1 MDRKIGIGMCYPAK
15 FSQFATENYH
25 ALIWETIEP
34 KRPFSVAMLN
44 NWKALPQKSVSLCVW
59 ACFFCLFVCVCVSQS
74 VTVTICPK
82 LCYLNMGEDE
92 ARVQGCSKF
101 KDLLGAGSSVG
112 SLTWCSPGVL
122 RQSRYG
128 QTSAR
133 LRVLSQVWQIYMSL
147 IAISRFLREGIPW
160 SIESLESTMV
170 CREKNIF
177 DIAQCFSNLF
187 QDLSNKHPFGFVWK

>member
-1 MDRKIGIGMCYPAK
+1 
-15 FSQFATENYH
+15 
-25 ALIWETIEP
+25 
-34 KRPFSVAMLN
+34 
-44 NWKALPQKSVSLCVW
+44 
-59 ACFFCLFVCVCVSQS
+59 
-74 VTVTICPK
+74 
-82 LCYLNMGEDE
+82 MGEDE

-112 SLTWCSPGVL
+112 SLTWCSPGFL

-160 SIESLESTMV
+160 SIESLGSNMV
-170 CREKNIF
+170 CREKTFIYSSM
-177 DIAQCFSNLF
+177 ILMLF
-187 QDLSNKHPFGFVWK
+187 QDLSNKPPFSSWMGGFPSLPCLIRGFAQQSGNPDSELWASGLRSLEFRCGGVPWHNGTCFFKNHLCGQIMQIYAHSRCSRQGPRIYQRFRMNT

>member
-1 MDRKIGIGMCYPAK
+1 MDTKIGIGMCYPAK

-25 ALIWETIEP
+25 ALIWENIEP

-59 ACFFCLFVCVCVSQS
+59 ACFFFFVSKCVSQS
-74 VTVTICPK
+74 VTICPK

-112 SLTWCSPGVL
+112 SLTWCSPGFL

-160 SIESLESTMV
+160 SIESLGSNMV
-170 CREKNIF
+170 CREKKLLYIVQWF
-177 DIAQCFSNLF
+177 
-187 QDLSNKHPFGFVWK
+187 

>member
-1 MDRKIGIGMCYPAK
+1 MC
-15 FSQFATENYH
+15 
-25 ALIWETIEP
+25 
-34 KRPFSVAMLN
+34 VG
-44 NWKALPQKSVSLCVW
+44 V
-59 ACFFCLFVCVCVSQS
+59 FFFCVCVSQS
-74 VTVTICPK
+74 VTICSK

-112 SLTWCSPGVL
+112 SVTWCSPGFL
-122 RQSRYG
+122 HQSRYG

-160 SIESLESTMV
+160 SIESLESNMV
-170 CREKNIF
+170 CRKKNHLYSSMILM
-177 DIAQCFSNLF
+177 LF
-187 QDLSNKHPFGFVWK
+187 QDLSNKPPFSSGMGGFPAMFDPRKSWPRAMSLRPAISGVSVWWCALTPTVPLKNHLCGQI

>member
-1 MDRKIGIGMCYPAK
+1 
-15 FSQFATENYH
+15 
-25 ALIWETIEP
+25 
-34 KRPFSVAMLN
+34 
-44 NWKALPQKSVSLCVW
+44 
-59 ACFFCLFVCVCVSQS
+59 
-74 VTVTICPK
+74 
-82 LCYLNMGEDE
+82 MGEDE

-112 SLTWCSPGVL
+112 SLTWCSPGFL

-160 SIESLESTMV
+160 SIESLGSNMV
-170 CREKNIF
+170 CREKKTFIYSSM
-177 DIAQCFSNLF
+177 ILMLF
-187 QDLSNKHPFGFVWK
+187 QDLSNKPPFSSWMGGFPSLPCLIRGFCSAVRKSWLRAMSLRPAISGVSVWWCALTQRYLFFKKSPLWPNYANICTFKMFKAGTADIPEI